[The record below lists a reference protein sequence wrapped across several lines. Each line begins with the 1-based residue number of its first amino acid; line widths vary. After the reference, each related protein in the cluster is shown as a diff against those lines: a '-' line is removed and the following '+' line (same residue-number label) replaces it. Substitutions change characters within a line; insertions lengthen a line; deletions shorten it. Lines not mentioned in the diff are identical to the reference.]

1 MLSSGRSKASE
12 ASKSSSWKARPSAT
26 WAKYEH
32 VLTGSSV
39 PGASSLAP
47 ASAVISKR
55 LACRS
60 MRASD
65 TRSTANACAGP
76 RGVARTSPARASAQ
90 RRPGLLLEDVDDLV
104 AALARGRAEDHGEL
118 GRLVAE

>member
-32 VLTGSSV
+32 VLSGSSV

-47 ASAVISKR
+47 ASAAISKR
-55 LACRS
+55 LASRS
-60 MRASD
+60 MRATD
-65 TRSTANACAGP
+65 TRSTSKAP
-76 RGVARTSPARASAQ
+76 RRTSRGCSDEPELALQRSDAQ
-90 RRPGLLLEDVDDLV
+90 GSSSKTSMTS
-104 AALARGRAEDHGEL
+104 
-118 GRLVAE
+118 

>member
-12 ASKSSSWKARPSAT
+12 ASKSSSWKARPSDT

-32 VLTGSSV
+32 VLSGSSV

-55 LACRS
+55 LASQVDARQRHAVDLEGAAQDLQRLLG
-60 MRASD
+60 RA
-65 TRSTANACAGP
+65 
-76 RGVARTSPARASAQ
+76 Q
-90 RRPGLLLEDVDDLV
+90 
-104 AALARGRAEDHGEL
+104 LARQRSDAQGSSSKTSMTS
-118 GRLVAE
+118 

>member
-47 ASAVISKR
+47 ASAAISKR
-55 LACRS
+55 LASQVDARDDDAVDLEGAAQDLAAAARRS
-60 MRASD
+60 PSSRVQRSD
-65 TRSTANACAGP
+65 AQGSSSK
-76 RGVARTSPARASAQ
+76 TSMTS
-90 RRPGLLLEDVDDLV
+90 
-104 AALARGRAEDHGEL
+104 
-118 GRLVAE
+118 